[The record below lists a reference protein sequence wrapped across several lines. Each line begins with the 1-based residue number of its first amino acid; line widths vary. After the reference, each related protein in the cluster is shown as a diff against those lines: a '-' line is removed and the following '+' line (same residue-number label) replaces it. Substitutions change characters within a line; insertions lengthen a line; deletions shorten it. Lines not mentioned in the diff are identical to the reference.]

1 MERHRP
7 SGEGLVYH
15 SGGLGDFVLSLP
27 AIERARQAYPASE
40 WRYWGP
46 SERLCLLPGFRGAP
60 AVILEGGH
68 GLWGPE
74 PPPAVVEWL
83 RTAFPVLAFGGA
95 VPPAWAEHLGEAVVG
110 LSAFPGS
117 GAAWVPLHQA
127 RQLARRGL
135 PPPRSPWLERWRREV
150 LPDRTPSR
158 VVVHPGSGS
167 VRKNLPVGT
176 WHRVAEILR
185 AETGLPVEFLLGPAE
200 VERCGGPAA
209 VEGGRSETLG
219 DLLRVLA
226 RTALFLGNDSGPA
239 QLAGA
244 LGLPT
249 VSVFGPSDPRVW
261 RPLGRKVRAV
271 ACREPCAPC
280 SAGGPIE
287 CPSTRCLATIPAEEI
302 ARAGLELLGPPP
314 RAGGSRGG

>member
-1 MERHRP
+1 MERRRP

-27 AIERARQAYPASE
+27 AIERARQASPASQ

-46 SERLCLLPGFRGAP
+46 SDRLFLLPGFRGPP
-60 AVILEGGH
+60 AGILEGGH
-68 GLWGPE
+68 SLWGAQPL
-74 PPPAVVEWL
+74 PAVVDWL
-83 RTAFPVLAFGGA
+83 RAAFPVLAFGGV
-95 VPPAWAEHLGEAVVG
+95 VPPAWAERVGGSVVG

-127 RQLARRGL
+127 RQLARRGF
-135 PPPRSPWLERWRREV
+135 PPPRNSWLERWRAEV
-150 LPDRTPSR
+150 LPDRTPAQ
-158 VVVHPGSGS
+158 VVIHPGSGS

-176 WHRVAEILR
+176 WHRVAETLR
-185 AETGLPVEFLLGPAE
+185 TETGLPVEFLLGPAE
-200 VERCGGPAA
+200 VERGGVPAA
-209 VEGGRSETLG
+209 AGSRSETLG

-226 RTALFLGNDSGPA
+226 RTALFVGNDAGPA

-261 RPLGRKVRAV
+261 RPLGRKVCAV

-287 CPSTRCLATIPAEEI
+287 CLSTRCLGTIPAEEI
-302 ARAGLELLGPPP
+302 ARAGLDLLGLPPHSSG
-314 RAGGSRGG
+314 RRDG